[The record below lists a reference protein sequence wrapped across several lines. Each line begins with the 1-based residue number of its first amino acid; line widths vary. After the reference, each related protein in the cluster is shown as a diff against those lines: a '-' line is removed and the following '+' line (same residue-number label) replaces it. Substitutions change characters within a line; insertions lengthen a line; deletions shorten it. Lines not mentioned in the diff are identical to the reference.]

1 MPPHPRSSR
10 PSGGGGGLRVVRP
23 RPASRRCSFAPRIG
37 CRRYYNGTYVLCTDP
52 ALVEAK
58 FQKYNNKKGPVVDP
72 SKLHW
77 APYPI
82 TVKRD
87 KWTIRAK
94 LQARTEEEM

>member
-1 MPPHPRSSR
+1 MARGAPARALAT
-10 PSGGGGGLRVVRP
+10 LRLSLS
-23 RPASRRCSFAPRIG
+23 ACAE
-37 CRRYYNGTYVLCTDP
+37 CCRYYNGTYVLCTDP
-52 ALVEAK
+52 ALIEAK
-58 FQKYNNKKGPVVDP
+58 FQKYNGKKGPVVDP
-72 SKLHW
+72 AKLHW

>member
-1 MPPHPRSSR
+1 M
-10 PSGGGGGLRVVRP
+10 
-23 RPASRRCSFAPRIG
+23 
-37 CRRYYNGTYVLCTDP
+37 LCTDP
-52 ALVEAK
+52 ALIEAK
-58 FQKYNNKKGPVVDP
+58 YQKYNSKKGPVVDP